1 METKQNQSSISSIAI
16 AKVVCE
22 CGKAFNSEVQLKLHR
37 KIKHDIVT
45 KADTI
50 NDSDSSNSSREKD
63 KEKLFKKKLYLP
75 KNRSEYQSS
84 LIVPKQNKN
93 INAK

>member
-1 METKQNQSSISSIAI
+1 M
-16 AKVVCE
+16 
-22 CGKAFNSEVQLKLHR
+22 
-37 KIKHDIVT
+37 T